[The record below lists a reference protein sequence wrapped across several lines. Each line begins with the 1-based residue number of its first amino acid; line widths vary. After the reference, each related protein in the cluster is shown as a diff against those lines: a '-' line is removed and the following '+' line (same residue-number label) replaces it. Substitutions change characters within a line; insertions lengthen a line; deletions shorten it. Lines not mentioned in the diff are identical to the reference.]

1 MPLSWNDIKSRALAF
16 SKTWATASNEDSEA
30 KPFLIDFFEV
40 FGVTNK
46 RLASFEHAVK
56 KYGGKQ
62 GFIDL
67 FWPSVL
73 LVEMKSR
80 GKDLTRA
87 YDQAMGYFDGIK
99 EADLPRYV
107 LVCDFARF
115 ALTDLEK
122 NETII
127 FNLEDLHQQVKNFG
141 FIAGYTT
148 QIIQPQDPINIKAAE
163 KMGKL
168 HDQLKAIGYEGHA
181 LEVYLVRLLFCLFAE
196 DTGIFEKRTFQ
207 DYIEN
212 KTKEDG
218 SDLAHHIA
226 TLFYILNTPSNKR
239 LKNLD
244 EDLAAFPYVN
254 GKLFE
259 EALPP
264 ASFDR
269 PMRDALLAAC
279 ALDWSRIS
287 PAIFGSLFQSI
298 MDGEARRNLGAHYTS
313 EENIL
318 KLIKPL
324 FLDDL
329 IAEFEKIANNK
340 AKLTAFHD
348 KLASL
353 TFFDPACGCGN
364 FLVITYRELRKLE
377 LEVLKKL
384 YKNDQQIL
392 DISAIIRID
401 VNQFYGIEIEEFP
414 AQIAQVALWLTDHQM
429 NQTISSEFG
438 AYFARIPLKKSA
450 NIVHA
455 NALQTDWQS
464 VCPSAS
470 FIVGNPPFIGKN
482 YRNEQQ
488 DADLAKVFS
497 TTEGVN
503 PIRLYKS
510 LDFVAAWH
518 YTATAYMKQHPRT
531 KTAFVST
538 NSITQGEQVAIL
550 WQPLLDAGVHIH
562 FAHRTFSWTNE
573 AKGKAAVHV
582 VIIGFAL
589 QDTPKKTLFVYDDIK
604 GEPHAVAANN
614 INPYLLDAPNVV
626 VTARNAPIANLP
638 EMVNGSKPTDGGN
651 LLLSQAEK
659 DELIRLEP
667 QAERY
672 IRSFVG
678 AEEFI
683 NNSPRYCLW
692 LVDCPPNEL
701 RAMPLVLK
709 RVEAVK
715 RMRLASTDKTTK
727 QDAATPTLFQKI
739 RQPHSNYLLIPS
751 VSSENREYVPIGYMT
766 PDIIVS
772 NLVYSIPNATLY
784 HFGILTSTMHN
795 AWMRTVAGRLKSDY
809 RYSANLVYNNFPW
822 AESTD
827 KQTLAIKQAA
837 QAVLDARAQFL
848 DASLADLYDPRTM
861 PPDLAKAHAKLD
873 KAVDAAYGYK
883 GANNDGE
890 RVAFLFELYQQMT
903 SLLGVEKVSK
913 RRKTT

>member
-1 MPLSWNDIKSRALAF
+1 MPCLSVTNQEKHAFFILLAHHDDGF
-16 SKTWATASNEDSEA
+16 CHGLLRSY
-30 KPFLIDFFEV
+30 
-40 FGVTNK
+40 FGITNK
-46 RLASFEHAVK
+46 RLATFEHAVK

-67 FWPSVL
+67 FWPGVL

-115 ALTDLEK
+115 ALTDLDK
-122 NETII
+122 NETIT

-148 QIIQPQDPINIKAAE
+148 QLIQPQDPINIKAAE
-163 KMGKL
+163 QMGKL

-218 SDLAHHIA
+218 NDLAHHIA
-226 TLFYILNTPSNKR
+226 TLFYILNTPPSPQPSPNGRGSSHVR

-298 MDGEARRNLGAHYTS
+298 MDGDARRNLGAHYTS

-329 IAEFEKIANNK
+329 WAEFDKNEKNRT
-340 AKLTAFHD
+340 KLLAFHD

-392 DISAIIRID
+392 DISAIINID

-429 NQTISSEFG
+429 NQQISEHFG
-438 AYFARIPLKKSA
+438 TYFARIPLKKSA
-450 NIVHA
+450 NIVNG
-455 NALQTDWQS
+455 NALQTDWHS
-464 VCPSAS
+464 VCPNAS
-470 FIVGNPPFIGKN
+470 FIVGNPPFIGHQWRSK
-482 YRNEQQ
+482 EQQ
-488 DADLAKVFS
+488 ADVERVFPKDGKFGKV
-497 TTEGVN
+497 
-503 PIRLYKS
+503 
-510 LDFVAAWH
+510 DFVGAWFVK
-518 YTATAYMKQHPRT
+518 ATQYALTHRQT
-531 KTAFVST
+531 GCAFVST
-538 NSITQGEQVAIL
+538 NSISQGEQVGIL
-550 WQPLLDAGVHIH
+550 WGWMLSQGVHIS

-573 AKGKAAVHV
+573 ARGKAAVHV
-582 VIIGFAL
+582 VIIGFSL
-589 QDTPKKTLFVYDDIK
+589 QDKQNKALFFYDDIK
-604 GEPHAVAANN
+604 GEPHAIAAKN
-614 INPYLLDAPNVV
+614 INPYLLDAVNMILPSRTKN
-626 VTARNAPIANLP
+626 TFNIP
-638 EMVNGSKPTDGGN
+638 EMIKGSQPTDGGYLILDRDEKLH
-651 LLLSQAEK
+651 LLAFYPDLTRFIK
-659 DELIRLEP
+659 P
-667 QAERY
+667 
-672 IRSFVG
+672 FVG
-678 AEEFI
+678 AQEML
-683 NNSPRYCLW
+683 SGQSRYCLW
-692 LVDCPPNEL
+692 FAD
-701 RAMPLVLK
+701 
-709 RVEAVK
+709 
-715 RMRLASTDKTTK
+715 
-727 QDAATPTLFQKI
+727 ATPAQLKTIGQYPEIKKRIEGVKQARLSSPTPSVQAQANQPYLFTQN
-739 RQPHSNYLLIPS
+739 RQPKTNFLIVPR
-751 VSSENREYVPIGYMT
+751 VSSENRDFIPILFSE
-766 PDIIVS
+766 PNIIISDAVQA
-772 NLVYSIPNATLY
+772 IPNASLY
-784 HFGILTSTMHN
+784 EFGILSSTMHN
-795 AWMRTVAGRLKSDY
+795 AWMRTVAGRLESRY
-809 RYSANLVYNNFPW
+809 RYSPNVYQLFPW
-822 AESTD
+822 ITISD
-827 KQTLAIKQAA
+827 KHKQAIERAA
-837 QAVLDARAQFL
+837 QAVLDARIESFAQ
-848 DASLADLYDPRTM
+848 DANNTLAILYDPDLM
-861 PPDLAKAHAKLD
+861 PKALRAAHAKLD
-873 KAVDAAYGYK
+873 KAIDAAYGTK
-883 GANNDGE
+883 A
-890 RVAFLFELYQQMT
+890 QIT
-903 SLLGVEKVSK
+903 TVSVWRFCSRCISK
-913 RRKTT
+913 

>member
-269 PMRDALLAAC
+269 TMREALLAAC

-455 NALQTDWQS
+455 NALQTDWHS
-464 VCPSAS
+464 VCPHAS

-497 TTEGVN
+497 TSEGVN

-518 YTATAYMKQHPRT
+518 YTATAYMKQHPST

-562 FAHRTFSWTNE
+562 FAHKTFSWTNE

-604 GEPHAVAANN
+604 GEPHAVKANN

-626 VTARNAPIANLP
+626 VTARNAPIGNVP

-651 LLLSQAEK
+651 LLLNQTEK
-659 DELIRLEP
+659 DELIQLEP
-667 QAERY
+667 QAEKY
-672 IRSFVG
+672 IKPFSMG
-678 AEEFI
+678 DEFI
-683 NNSPRYCLW
+683 NNIPRYCLW

-715 RMRLASTDKTTK
+715 QMRLASTDKTTQK
-727 QDAATPTLFQKI
+727 DANTPTLFQAI
-739 RQPHSNYLLIPS
+739 RQTKTGHYLALPHVSS
-751 VSSENREYVPIGYMT
+751 VSRYYMPVGFLPFAHIAGNHLNT
-766 PDIIVS
+766 V
-772 NLVYSIPNATLY
+772 PNATLY
-784 HFGILTSTMHN
+784 HFGVLTSATHN
-795 AWMRTVAGRLKSDY
+795 AWMRATSGRIKSDY
-809 RYSANLVYNNFPW
+809 QYSVKLTYNTFPW
-822 AESTD
+822 PTPTD
-827 KQTLAIKQAA
+827 KQTQAIEQAA
-837 QAVLDARAQFL
+837 QSVLDARAQFPN
-848 DASLADLYDPRTM
+848 ASLADLYDPRSM

-873 KAVDAAYGYK
+873 KVVDASYGYK
-883 GANNDGE
+883 DANNDGE
-890 RVAFLFELYQQMT
+890 RVAFLFDLYQQMT
-903 SLLGVEKVSK
+903 SLLAVEKVSK
-913 RRKTT
+913 RGK